1 MDFGSE
7 MLSVD
12 HADIRQR
19 DIGNNRCISWAK
31 QKLNVIYLINKNINC
46 SKVGTVFVDLLSN
59 FRFDNYLLS
68 RYMKDFYPKNTVVN
82 RVRQWVFI

>member
-12 HADIRQR
+12 HADISKR

-31 QKLNVIYLINKNINC
+31 PKIF
-46 SKVGTVFVDLLSN
+46 VFVYLLSN
-59 FRFDNYLLS
+59 FLFDNNLLI
-68 RYMKDFYPKNTVVN
+68 VV
-82 RVRQWVFI
+82 I